1 MATSH
6 LINIHPL
13 LFEPGDRLSR
23 EEFLEL
29 WEQMPDLKKAELID
43 GVAYMPSP
51 VSLPHS
57 RFDGQCHTL
66 LGYYAARTQGCK
78 FVANATWLMLESA
91 PQPDAALYI
100 LPGHGGRVG
109 VREDFAAGAPEL
121 VVEVSRS
128 SRSYDLGPKLALYQ
142 RAGVLEYAGAL
153 VKEERIEWRILVEGS
168 YRLMEPD
175 AKGVFQSNVFPG
187 LWVDSAAFWREDGAG
202 LLATLDE
209 GLRSDEHARFV
220 EALQRQSVS
229 EPGGSGR

>member
-1 MATSH
+1 MAMSH

-29 WEQMPDLKKAELID
+29 WEHMPDLKKAELID
-43 GVAYMPSP
+43 GVVYMPSP
-51 VSLPHS
+51 VSLSHS
-57 RFDGQCHTL
+57 SFDGQGHL
-66 LGYYAARTQGCK
+66 LLTYYAAKTPGCK
-78 FVANATWLMLESA
+78 CLDNATWLMLESA
-91 PQPDAALYI
+91 PQPDSALYI
-100 LPGHGGRVG
+100 LPEYGGRVG
-109 VREDFAAGAPEL
+109 KRDSFAAGAPEL

-175 AKGVFQSNVFPG
+175 AKGVFRSKVFPG

-209 GLRSDEHARFV
+209 GLRSDEHARFL
-220 EALQRQSVS
+220 EALRSKS
-229 EPGGSGR
+229 AP